1 MVVNLISKKEK
12 TKEEILLNKI
22 HTSNIN
28 ALAKND
34 IIVGGQDEI
43 KVTLANCCK
52 PVKGDDVIGYIT
64 KGNGIVVHRS
74 ICHNVCDV
82 NERIIPIEW
91 NMNST
96 NKYETSIIIRTE
108 KSDNIL
114 VNIIS
119 MASTSN
125 VNVQTLN
132 IINNTDFQTYNLV
145 VLVDNIDRLN
155 SFLNALYQMKEI
167 IEVQRIIN

>member
-1 MVVNLISKKEK
+1 MITTYTGPMFSGKS
-12 TKEEILLNKI
+12 TGLL
-22 HTSNIN
+22 
-28 ALAKND
+28 
-34 IIVGGQDEI
+34 
-43 KVTLANCCK
+43 
-52 PVKGDDVIGYIT
+52 
-64 KGNGIVVHRS
+64 
-74 ICHNVCDV
+74 
-82 NERIIPIEW
+82 
-91 NMNST
+91 

-167 IEVQRIIN
+167 IEVQRIINWELLYKEVMNQKY

>member
-1 MVVNLISKKEK
+1 
-12 TKEEILLNKI
+12 
-22 HTSNIN
+22 
-28 ALAKND
+28 
-34 IIVGGQDEI
+34 
-43 KVTLANCCK
+43 
-52 PVKGDDVIGYIT
+52 
-64 KGNGIVVHRS
+64 
-74 ICHNVCDV
+74 
-82 NERIIPIEW
+82 
-91 NMNST
+91 
-96 NKYETSIIIRTE
+96 
-108 KSDNIL
+108 
-114 VNIIS
+114 